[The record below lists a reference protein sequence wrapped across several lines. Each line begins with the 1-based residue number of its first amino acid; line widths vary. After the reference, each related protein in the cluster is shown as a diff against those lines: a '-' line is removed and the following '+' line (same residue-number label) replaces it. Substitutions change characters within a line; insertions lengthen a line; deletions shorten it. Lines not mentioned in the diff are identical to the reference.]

1 VRLIW
6 KILIG
11 IVAVAVL
18 AVGGLFA
25 AYKIW
30 WESDPEPRAEIA
42 ETEVSEGGE
51 LDGSYSV
58 VPGPVETPTFVGYRV
73 TEQLVGAVIE
83 QETTGR
89 TPADAVTGTF
99 TITGN
104 MVEETSVTADLRTLQ
119 SDNGLRDNAIRSRGL
134 ESDSFPEGTFVLAE
148 PIELPEEPPLGE
160 TVEFRAV
167 GDFTLHG
174 VTRRVEVPIEGRWD
188 GTLIQVV
195 GNLPIVFADYDM
207 EAPTAPAVA
216 SIEDEG
222 EMEFQ
227 IFFQKS

>member
-1 VRLIW
+1 MRLLI

-11 IVAVAVL
+11 IVAVGVL
-18 AVGGLFA
+18 AAGGLFA

-30 WESDPEPRAEIA
+30 WESDPEPRAEIE
-42 ETEVSEGGE
+42 ETEVTEGGE
-51 LDGSYSV
+51 LDGEYAA
-58 VPGPVETPTFVGYRV
+58 VPGPPESPSFVGYRV
-73 TEQLVGAVIE
+73 TEQLAAAVIE

-104 MVEETSVTADLRTLQ
+104 MVEEASVTADVRTLA

-134 ESDSFPEGTFVLAE
+134 ESDQFPEATFTLTE
-148 PIELPEEPPLGE
+148 PIELPAEPQLGE
-160 TVEFRAV
+160 TVQFTAI

-174 VTRRVEVPIEGRWD
+174 VTRPVEIRIEGRWD

-222 EMEFQ
+222 EMEFHV
-227 IFFQKS
+227 FFQKA